1 MVFNPL
7 PMGYEDRKYQSL
19 AHAEKMLNILGSL
32 GAYSVNPLPRYN
44 YGESTAKLNQQINSD
59 FLNSLVN
66 SQVGQVAPAVTPSRQ
81 RALKRRYSQK

>member
-1 MVFNPL
+1 MFNPL
-7 PMGYEDRKYQSL
+7 PMGYEDRRYQQL

-32 GAYSVNPLPRYN
+32 GAYSVDPKPQYN

-66 SQVGQVAPAVTPSRQ
+66 SQVDRVAPTPRK
-81 RALKRRYSQK
+81 RALKRRYSRN